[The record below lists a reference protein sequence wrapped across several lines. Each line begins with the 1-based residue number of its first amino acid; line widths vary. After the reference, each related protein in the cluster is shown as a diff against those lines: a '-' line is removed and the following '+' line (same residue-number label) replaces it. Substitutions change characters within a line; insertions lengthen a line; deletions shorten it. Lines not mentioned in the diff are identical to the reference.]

1 MQPLR
6 PVLESN
12 SYLLLRDLALRGL
25 GVVRISENM
34 IGAELT
40 QGRLV
45 RLLQDYRC
53 VDPAG
58 DDYAVRLVY
67 PDRHLPFR
75 VRLFAEHLL
84 DRWSSGRSPE
94 EEVEH
99 TIPDVPTVVPHT
111 ERQTERL

>member
-1 MQPLR
+1 MVVDEV
-6 PVLESN
+6 VLE
-12 SYLLLRDLALRGL
+12 
-25 GVVRISENM
+25 GVVVLGGASGEAGS

-99 TIPDVPTVVPHT
+99 TIPDVPTVVPLGA
-111 ERQTERL
+111 RQTERL